1 MIFRKAGIFDK
12 KKIIS
17 MLVACFNISSA
28 KEGKEIFMK
37 EKRRDSFIIAEEDGK
52 TVGMISWGL
61 RGVTK
66 HQLARISR
74 ICIRGKKDMQKI
86 AEGLISEATQDADKY
101 FKKRGLKLRKMYA
114 MVRSTNNDLRR
125 FYKKMGFVEEA
136 KLKDHY
142 YKGKDEYI
150 LSLFFE

>member
-1 MIFRKAGIFDK
+1 
-12 KKIIS
+12 
-17 MLVACFNISSA
+17 
-28 KEGKEIFMK
+28 
-37 EKRRDSFIIAEEDGK
+37 
-52 TVGMISWGL
+52 MISWGL

-74 ICIRGKKDMQKI
+74 ICIRRKKDMQKI
-86 AEGLISEATQDADKY
+86 AEGLISEATQDADRY
-101 FKKRGLKLRKMYA
+101 FKKSGLKLRKMYA
-114 MVRSTNNDLRR
+114 MVRSTNKDLRK